1 MTLVKEE
8 KEFDYIE
15 NLDDVIVEFEIS
27 DVMIIQLYKKESNNF
42 NWK

>member
-42 NWK
+42 N

>member
-15 NLDDVIVEFEIS
+15 NLDDVIVEFDIS